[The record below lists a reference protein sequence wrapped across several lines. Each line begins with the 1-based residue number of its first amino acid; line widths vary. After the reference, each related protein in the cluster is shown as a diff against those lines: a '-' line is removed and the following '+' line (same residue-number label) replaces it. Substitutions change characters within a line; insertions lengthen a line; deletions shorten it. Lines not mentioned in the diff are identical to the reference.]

1 MHISWLGLSACK
13 FETSDATVL
22 TDPFAPSVFSPPLR
36 AKADVVTMSNRES
49 EAHNHR
55 AGVLGNPFVIDIPGE
70 FEVKGVYLQ
79 GISLSLEPMTTA
91 FTFDMDGLRLVHFGD
106 TPSPPAQA
114 LLERLGEVDVLCLP
128 VGGGTT
134 LAPEAAVKVV
144 NEIEPRVVVPIFFQ
158 TEGVKLRTK
167 LLPVTMFLREMGASR
182 VEPVERVSLKKRDLV
197 GEETKVVVLRS

>member
-1 MHISWLGLSACK
+1 MHISWLGLAACK
-13 FETSDATVL
+13 FETPDATVL
-22 TDPFAPSVFSPPLR
+22 TDPFAPSVFAPPLR
-36 AKADVVTMSNRES
+36 AKADVVTVSNRES
-49 EAHNHR
+49 EVHNHQG
-55 AGVLGNPFVIDIPGE
+55 GVFGNPFVIDAPGE
-70 FEVKGVYLQ
+70 FEVKGVYIQ
-79 GISLSLEPMTTA
+79 GISLSPSPATA
-91 FTFDMDGLRLVHFGD
+91 YTYDMDGLRLVHFGD
-106 TPSPPAQA
+106 MQSPPTQA

-158 TEGVKLRTK
+158 TSGVQLRTK

-197 GEETKVVVLRS
+197 AEETKVVVLRA

>member
-36 AKADVVTMSNRES
+36 AKADVVTVSNDES
-49 EAHNHR
+49 EVHNHR

-70 FEVKGVYLQ
+70 FEVKGVYVQ
-79 GISLSLEPMTTA
+79 GISLSPSSATA

-106 TPSPPAQA
+106 MQSPPSQA

-182 VEPVERVSLKKRDLV
+182 VEPVERVSLKRRDLAL
-197 GEETKVVVLRS
+197 EETKVVVLRS